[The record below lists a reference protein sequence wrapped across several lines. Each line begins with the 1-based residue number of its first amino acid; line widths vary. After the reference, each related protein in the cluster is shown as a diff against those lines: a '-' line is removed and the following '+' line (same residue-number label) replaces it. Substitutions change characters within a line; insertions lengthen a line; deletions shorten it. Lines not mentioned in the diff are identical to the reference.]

1 MNLTERTTWLG
12 AVMALILVPLAHGA
26 TERTV
31 YTFGAPGSGDGMYPY
46 CSLVADGQGNLYGT
60 TSQGGT
66 YSAGIV
72 FEVSPGQN
80 GQWTETVLHE
90 FTGTDGANPSG
101 GVVFDSVGNLYGTAG
116 YGGAN
121 GTGVVF
127 ELSPQGPDWTYTV
140 LYNFGAYPSSGDGFG
155 ASAKLGFDKLGNL
168 YGTTYEG
175 GKAGCFQG
183 CGTVFELSP
192 VQGGGWKEQVLHAFA
207 EDGTDGVL
215 PSGVA
220 VTSNGVVYGTT
231 QNGGTAGSG
240 VLYQL
245 EYSPAQNL
253 WIETIVHQFV
263 GGSTDGAFPESELL
277 IHAGRLYGT
286 SEGGGTNSDGTV
298 FETAFFQNTG
308 WRTKVLYSFGP
319 PYSGDGLG
327 PQTGLTMDKQGN
339 LYGTTSYGGAYN
351 YYGTVFKLSLQN
363 HTWIETTLHSFS
375 GNDGFYPGGSVI
387 IKGGRLYGTT
397 SNGGNSSG
405 LVFQI
410 GP

>member
-1 MNLTERTTWLG
+1 
-12 AVMALILVPLAHGA
+12 
-26 TERTV
+26 
-31 YTFGAPGSGDGMYPY
+31 MYPY

-101 GVVFDSVGNLYGTAG
+101 GVVFDSAGNLYGTAG